1 MKSET
6 DTQSTQSILV
16 RFIFHNLQT
25 THPSAICQFYTPSPS
40 FWDFQQVLKEV
51 LIYAECLLAYFTQSN
66 WPQTT
71 SAASGHRLYYT
82 VAVTTTVNLHGFP
95 PTCALG

>member
-25 THPSAICQFYTPSPS
+25 ICQFYTPSPS